1 MIEFPVGGGC
11 QVPHP
16 PTHHA
21 PTSQA
26 MFNLLSG
33 INLQITRNKQ
43 RIEVVYIFFLVI
55 GVTKQVPKKMSDYAF
70 TILNLRRVQNKCS

>member
-33 INLQITRNKQ
+33 IHTYTNKQ
-43 RIEVVYIFFLVI
+43 RIEIVYIFFLVI
-55 GVTKQVPKKMSDYAF
+55 GVTKKVPQKMSD
-70 TILNLRRVQNKCS
+70 